1 MMTKNDFET
10 YRLTKR
16 RTWRLAQTI
25 QMGRQPRPLLEAE
38 LHQQD
43 ETLSPLG
50 SAIYQVILQLED
62 ISSQLVMELRYI
74 HCLTLRE
81 IAQETGYSMSSV
93 RRIIDRTFRKI
104 EIW

>member
-1 MMTKNDFET
+1 
-10 YRLTKR
+10 
-16 RTWRLAQTI
+16 
-25 QMGRQPRPLLEAE
+25 MGRQPRPLWEAE

-43 ETLSPLG
+43 EALSPLG
-50 SAIYQVILQLED
+50 SAIYQIILHLED

-93 RRIIDRTFRKI
+93 RRIINQTFRKI
-104 EIW
+104 VL